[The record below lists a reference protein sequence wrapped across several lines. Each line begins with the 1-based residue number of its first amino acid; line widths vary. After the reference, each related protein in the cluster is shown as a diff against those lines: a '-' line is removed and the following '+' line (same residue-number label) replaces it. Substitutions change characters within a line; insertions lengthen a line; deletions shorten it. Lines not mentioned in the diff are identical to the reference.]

1 MNTPHSILIIDEQ
14 EMLRRG
20 INSILKSMAEFN
32 VIADVSSGFEAL
44 TVVRSFKPRLVL
56 MDLKLND
63 LDGVEL
69 IRQIK
74 NISPDTNIVVFT
86 AYQDN
91 DHIIQSLEA
100 GAISYLLKDT
110 HSDHLTEAL
119 LYAAKGETVLHPAV
133 ATRVLNLLIGNGSGN
148 NRSSSDLTKR
158 ETEVLKLIA
167 SGMNNQE
174 IADALVISVST
185 AKAHVSNI
193 LGKLQLSDRTQAA
206 AYAWETGLMQRS
218 L

>member
-1 MNTPHSILIIDEQ
+1 MNTPHSILILDEQ
-14 EMLRRG
+14 EMIRRG

-32 VIADVSSGFEAL
+32 VVADVSSGFEAL
-44 TVVRSFKPRLVL
+44 TVVKSFKPRLVL

-74 NISPDTNIVVFT
+74 KISPNSNIVVFT
-86 AYQDN
+86 AYQDD
-91 DHIIQSLEA
+91 DHIFQALEA
-100 GAISYLLKDT
+100 GAIAYLLKDS
-110 HSDHLTEAL
+110 HSDFLTEAL
-119 LYAAKGETVLHPAV
+119 LYAAKGEAVLHPAV
-133 ATRVLNLLIGNGSGN
+133 ATRVLSILIDSESERRRGSSN
-148 NRSSSDLTKR
+148 LTKR
-158 ETEVLKLIA
+158 ELEVLKLIA

-174 IADALVISVST
+174 IANALVISHST

-218 L
+218 H